1 MKTEFGRRAFSS
13 VVHKSGTKYLLPLEL
28 HHHPTVS
35 KTTLKL
41 IISPLREIPTHLAT
55 PCTSELSLVLTLV
68 RIYCITLLHLHLRS
82 PLRVTGKTYRQWE
95 NWRWSPKA
103 EDTICITQNSICK
116 CKRKKKDVC
125 SVIRRNKLISLPV
138 CCHRWAYSFSPKIPR
153 CPAV

>member
-28 HHHPTVS
+28 HHHPTAS

-41 IISPLREIPTHLAT
+41 NISPLREIPTHLAT

-82 PLRVTGKTYRQWE
+82 PLRVTGKTFRQWE
-95 NWRWSPKA
+95 NWRWRPKA
-103 EDTICITQNSICK
+103 
-116 CKRKKKDVC
+116 
-125 SVIRRNKLISLPV
+125 
-138 CCHRWAYSFSPKIPR
+138 
-153 CPAV
+153 